1 MVADGEEYGAE
12 EAEDEDEEEG
22 GETAAVDPDAMVDDS
37 ELAGAAGEGVAAGEE
52 SDDGSE
58 DLEAESSGSEDELEE
73 DEDEVEGE
81 GEGDGMEVDEPEKEK
96 ANGHGPAA
104 HVDSVMAH

>member
-12 EAEDEDEEEG
+12 EAEDEEEEEG
-22 GETAAVDPDAMVDDS
+22 GEAAVVDPDAMVDDS
-37 ELAGAAGEGVAAGEE
+37 EMAGAEGVAAGEE

-73 DEDEVEGE
+73 EEEEGEGE
-81 GEGDGMEVDEPEKEK
+81 GEGDGMEVDTEPQKP
-96 ANGHGPAA
+96 AAHGTAA
-104 HVDSVMAH
+104 HVDSAMAH